1 MSSWYLWHLLTDSI
15 PASDDAHF
23 GQPLKLTIW
32 KYDNLTIWQYENLT
46 IWKSEPRMLW
56 RAWRWRITRL
66 RGFMTCLRWESRI
79 IKWLW
84 MDFNNVLGVGIENH
98 WGVSIST
105 FIILENYWI
114 IELFQLLFFLQVSP
128 GRIIRILTSIF
139 PKYFAIISRVRED
152 VRTVGQ
158 EGGKV
163 SKAEVDQVV
172 TKLIHCR

>member
-1 MSSWYLWHLLTDSI
+1 MCMSW
-15 PASDDAHF
+15 
-23 GQPLKLTIW
+23 KL
-32 KYDNLTIWQYENLT
+32 
-46 IWKSEPRMLW
+46 
-56 RAWRWRITRL
+56 
-66 RGFMTCLRWESRI
+66 RI
-79 IKWLW
+79 IEPFQFLLSPY
-84 MDFNNVLGVGIENH
+84 LG
-98 WGVSIST
+98 
-105 FIILENYWI
+105 I
-114 IELFQLLFFLQVSP
+114 IELFQLSFFLQVSP